1 MRAYERLLDYVKVY
15 TTSDPESGTHPS
27 AAREF
32 DLAHKL
38 VEELKALGVEDAR
51 VDEHCYVYGSLPAT
65 PGCEEKPA
73 LGLIAHMDTAP
84 DASGENVNPILHEN
98 YDGGDV
104 VLPATGKVMKVSA
117 FPFLA
122 SMKGETLITTD
133 GTTLL
138 GADDKAGVA
147 EIMTAVETIIREG
160 RPHGKLCIGF
170 TPDEEIGEG
179 ADLFDIPGF
188 GADFAYTV
196 DGGDAGD
203 IEYENF
209 NAAAATVTIHG
220 FSVHPGSAKDTMIN
234 ASNVAM
240 EFHGALPVMA
250 RPETTEGRQGFYHLC
265 QMYGDVT
272 TAKLGYILRDH
283 DAAKLQFKKDN
294 MQDIAD
300 YLNGKYG
307 AGTVE
312 VEIKDSYRNMLEKIK
327 PHFHLIETA
336 RKAVRMAGLEP
347 VEVPVRGGTDGAT
360 LSWMGLPCPN
370 LGTGGFN
377 FHGVCECT
385 TVERMDRCTEDKEN
399 LAIAADCGVTGV
411 MLPFVRGAEDIRN
424 LRQALA
430 EAGAP
435 QLKILAKI
443 ENLAGVQAL
452 PEFLPLVDEV
462 VIARG
467 DLGNAM
473 PLWELPRC
481 QKQLS
486 AACRAAGVP
495 FMVVTQMLDS
505 MHTRAVPTRAEVS
518 DIYNAVLDGASSLML
533 TGETAAG
540 QYPVQAMEYLVRT
553 ARTAM

>member
-1 MRAYERLLDYVKVY
+1 MRAYERLLKYVKVW

-27 AAREF
+27 TMRQF
-32 DLAHKL
+32 DLAHQL
-38 VEELKALGVEDAR
+38 VQELKDLGLTDAH
-51 VDEHCYVYGSLPAT
+51 VDEHCYVYATLPAT
-65 PGCEEKPA
+65 PGQESAKP
-73 LGLIAHMDTAP
+73 LGFIAHMDTAD
-84 DASGENVNPILHEN
+84 DASGENVNPQIHPN
-98 YDGGDV
+98 YDGGKV
-104 VLPATGKVMKVSA
+104 VLPATGTVLDPA
-117 FPFLA
+117 QFPFLTE
-122 SMKGETLITTD
+122 MKGQTLITTD
-133 GTTLL
+133 GSTLL
-138 GADDKAGVA
+138 GADDKAGVS
-147 EIMTAVETIIREG
+147 EIMTMLERVISEK

-283 DAAKLQFKKDN
+283 DADKLQYKKDN
-294 MQDIAD
+294 LLHIAD

-307 AGTVE
+307 PGTVE

-327 PHFHLIETA
+327 PHFHLVENA
-336 RKAVRMAGLEP
+336 RKAIEKAGLTPE
-347 VEVPVRGGTDGAT
+347 EVPVRGGTDGAT
-360 LSWMGLPCPN
+360 LSWKGLPCPN

-385 TVERMDRCTEDKEN
+385 TVERMDKATE
-399 LAIAADCGVTGV
+399 
-411 MLPFVRGAEDIRN
+411 
-424 LRQALA
+424 
-430 EAGAP
+430 
-435 QLKILAKI
+435 ILLNI
-443 ENLAGVQAL
+443 VE
-452 PEFLPLVDEV
+452 
-462 VIARG
+462 
-467 DLGNAM
+467 
-473 PLWELPRC
+473 
-481 QKQLS
+481 
-486 AACRAAGVP
+486 
-495 FMVVTQMLDS
+495 
-505 MHTRAVPTRAEVS
+505 
-518 DIYNAVLDGASSLML
+518 IYSK
-533 TGETAAG
+533 
-540 QYPVQAMEYLVRT
+540 
-553 ARTAM
+553 

>member
-122 SMKGETLITTD
+122 SMK
-133 GTTLL
+133 
-138 GADDKAGVA
+138 VA
-147 EIMTAVETIIREG
+147 EIMTAVETVIREG

-385 TVERMDRCTEDKEN
+385 TVERMDRCTEIVLN
-399 LAIAADCGVTGV
+399 IISLY
-411 MLPFVRGAEDIRN
+411 AE
-424 LRQALA
+424 
-430 EAGAP
+430 
-435 QLKILAKI
+435 
-443 ENLAGVQAL
+443 
-452 PEFLPLVDEV
+452 
-462 VIARG
+462 
-467 DLGNAM
+467 
-473 PLWELPRC
+473 
-481 QKQLS
+481 
-486 AACRAAGVP
+486 
-495 FMVVTQMLDS
+495 
-505 MHTRAVPTRAEVS
+505 
-518 DIYNAVLDGASSLML
+518 
-533 TGETAAG
+533 
-540 QYPVQAMEYLVRT
+540 
-553 ARTAM
+553 